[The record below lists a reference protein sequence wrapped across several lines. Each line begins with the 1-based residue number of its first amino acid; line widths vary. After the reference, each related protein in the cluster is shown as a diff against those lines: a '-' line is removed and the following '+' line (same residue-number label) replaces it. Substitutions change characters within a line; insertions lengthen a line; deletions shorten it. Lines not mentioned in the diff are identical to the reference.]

1 MTYIFKKN
9 NILAVA
15 MLSITLGTIAS
26 PASPELSQKDCTC
39 ILESQTRE
47 PHNNQYVKPGLDLLE
62 EVQRT
67 GDIFFPGYWV
77 NSLLGGH
84 RSKEANKIVEDFVNA
99 HPDYPQKLKNK
110 LLEAAFVL
118 MTKK

>member
-1 MTYIFKKN
+1 MFLISTEPWAATL
-9 NILAVA
+9 LA
-15 MLSITLGTIAS
+15 LLND
-26 PASPELSQKDCTC
+26 E
-39 ILESQTRE
+39 TRE
-47 PHNNQYVKPGLDLLE
+47 PHNNQYVMPGLNLLE

-84 RSKEANKIVEDFVNA
+84 HSQEAKKMIEDFVKD

-110 LLEAAFVL
+110 LLEAAFVI
-118 MTKK
+118 MNKK